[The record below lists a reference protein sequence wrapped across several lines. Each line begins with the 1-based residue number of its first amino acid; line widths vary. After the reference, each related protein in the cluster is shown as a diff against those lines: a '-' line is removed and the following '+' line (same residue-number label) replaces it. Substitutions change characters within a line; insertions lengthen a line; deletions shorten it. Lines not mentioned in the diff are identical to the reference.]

1 MDSKNENR
9 EFTQNACK
17 LCAPL
22 GACLAYKGV
31 KGAIPFLHG
40 SQGCATYI
48 RRYLISH
55 FREPLDIAA
64 SNFSEAS
71 TIFGGG
77 EALKTGILNI
87 VRQYSPEM
95 IGLASTCLS
104 ETIGE
109 DVPLA
114 LRELNVAKN
123 VAGLPPMPFAST
135 PSYAGTHADGFQAA
149 VLAMVRELSGK
160 DAEDRS
166 CPADSRPRV
175 NLFPGMLSTAD
186 LRHLKEISEDFGL
199 KPVILPDYSETMDG
213 GPWTEYQKLPPGGTP
228 VSEIKGMP
236 GSSMSLEFGNVSPLG
251 SSAAEY
257 LEKEFGV
264 SFRRMERP
272 VGVKATDYFLSVL
285 SHVSGKPVPEKYE
298 KERARLIDSYVDG
311 HKYVAGKTA
320 AVFGEADMVTSIC
333 AFLSEIGITPVI
345 AASGDMNSRF
355 VAALKSAVPDFD
367 EKDIRIIDA
376 ADFRD
381 IEEAVEELSPDI
393 LIGSSKGFAMSR
405 RTGIPLLRTGMP
417 IHDRMGGSRI
427 LQIGYRGTQAF
438 FDSICNTLMEKM
450 QAGSEV
456 GYTYI

>member
-1 MDSKNENR
+1 METNIPNR
-9 EFTQNACK
+9 DFTQNACK

-77 EALKTGILNI
+77 EALKTGLLNI

-95 IGLASTCLS
+95 IGVASTCLS

-114 LRELNVAKN
+114 LRELRISKGIT
-123 VAGLPPMPFAST
+123 GLPSMPFAST

-149 VLAMVRELSGK
+149 VLSMVKTIAG
-160 DAEDRS
+160 
-166 CPADSRPRV
+166 ADKPESIEQPVV
-175 NLFPGMLSTAD
+175 NILPGMLSTAD
-186 LRHLKEISEDFGL
+186 LRHLREISEDFGL
-199 KPVILPDYSETMDG
+199 KPVILPDYSETLDG
-213 GPWTEYQKLPPGGTP
+213 GPWAEYQKLPSGGTS
-228 VSEIKGMP
+228 VEEIKCMGA
-236 GSSMSLEFGNVSPLG
+236 SVMSVEFGKVSTSGL
-251 SSAAEY
+251 SAAEY
-257 LEKEFGV
+257 LEKEFHV
-264 SFRRMERP
+264 TARKMERP
-272 VGVKATDYFLSVL
+272 IGVKATDLFMNEL
-285 SHVSGKPVPEKYE
+285 SHASGKPVPEKYE

-320 AVFGEADMVTSIC
+320 AVFGEADMVTAIC
-333 AFLSEIGITPVI
+333 GFLSEIGITPVI
-345 AASGDMNSRF
+345 AASGDMSSRF
-355 VAALKSAVPDFD
+355 VAAMKEAVSDFD
-367 EKDIRIIDA
+367 EKDIRIIDS

-405 RTGIPLLRTGMP
+405 KTGVPLLRAGMP
-417 IHDRMGGSRI
+417 IHDRMGGARI

-438 FDSICNTLMEKM
+438 FDSICNTLIENM
-450 QAGSEV
+450 QEESEI

>member
-1 MDSKNENR
+1 MGSNTENR

-55 FREPLDIAA
+55 FREPIDIAA

-77 EALKTGILNI
+77 EALKTGLMNI

-114 LRELNVAKN
+114 LRELRISKRLTA
-123 VAGLPPMPFAST
+123 LPAMPFAST

-149 VLAMVRELSGK
+149 ILAIVKTLAMADFIGK
-160 DAEDRS
+160 KEGAQI
-166 CPADSRPRV
+166 V
-175 NLFPGMLSTAD
+175 NIMPGMLSTAD
-186 LRHLKEISEDFGL
+186 LRYLREIADDFGL
-199 KPVILPDYSETMDG
+199 KAVILPDYSETLDG
-213 GPWTEYQKLPPGGTP
+213 GPWAEYQKLPSGGTS
-228 VSEIKGMP
+228 VDEIKGM
-236 GSSMSLEFGNVSPLG
+236 G
-251 SSAAEY
+251 SSAMSVEFGKVSTNGSSASEY
-257 LEKEFGV
+257 LDNEFNV
-264 SFRRMERP
+264 PFTRMERP
-272 VGVKATDYFLSVL
+272 IGVKATDLFMNALARI
-285 SHVSGKPVPEKYE
+285 SGKPVPEKYE

-345 AASGDMNSRF
+345 AASGDMSSRF
-355 VAALKSAVPDFD
+355 VAAMKEAVPDFD
-367 EKDIRIIDA
+367 EKNIRIIDA

-381 IEEAVEELSPDI
+381 IEEAVEDLSPNI

-405 RTGIPLLRTGMP
+405 KTGVPLLRAGMP
-417 IHDRMGGSRI
+417 IHDRMGGARL
-427 LQIGYRGTQAF
+427 LQVGYRGTQAF
-438 FDSICNTLMEKM
+438 FDSVCNTLMANM
-450 QAGSEV
+450 QEESEI

>member
-1 MDSKNENR
+1 MESNTPNR

-77 EALKTGILNI
+77 EALKTGLLNI

-114 LRELNVAKN
+114 LRELKVAKGIS
-123 VAGLPPMPFAST
+123 GLPPMPFAST

-149 VLAMVRELSGK
+149 VLAIVKTLASGNLSEK
-160 DAEDRS
+160 TE
-166 CPADSRPRV
+166 CMQVV
-175 NLFPGMLSTAD
+175 NLLPGMLSTAD
-186 LRHLKEISEDFGL
+186 LRHLREIAGDFGL
-199 KPVILPDYSETMDG
+199 KPVILPDYSETLDG
-213 GPWTEYQKLPPGGTP
+213 GPWAEYQKLPSGGTP
-228 VSEIKGMP
+228 VDEIRGM
-236 GSSMSLEFGNVSPLG
+236 G
-251 SSAAEY
+251 SSAMSVEFGKVSTSGMSAAEF
-257 LEKEFGV
+257 LEKEFNV
-264 SFRRMERP
+264 PFRRMERP
-272 VGVKATDYFLSVL
+272 VGVKATDSFMNVFSYIT
-285 SHVSGKPVPEKYE
+285 GKSVPEKYE

-333 AFLSEIGITPVI
+333 GFLSEIGITPVI
-345 AASGDMNSRF
+345 AASGDMSSRF
-355 VAALKSAVPDFD
+355 SDALKEAIPDFD
-367 EKDIRIIDA
+367 EKEIRIIDA

-405 RTGIPLLRTGMP
+405 KTGVPLLRAGMP
-417 IHDRMGGSRI
+417 IHDRMGGARI

-438 FDSICNTLMEKM
+438 FDLICNTLMENM
-450 QAGSEV
+450 QEESEV

>member
-1 MDSKNENR
+1 MDSKTNTR

-64 SNFSEAS
+64 SNFSEAA

-77 EALKTGILNI
+77 EALKTGLLNI

-95 IGLASTCLS
+95 IGVASTCLS

-109 DVPLA
+109 DVPLV
-114 LRELNVAKN
+114 LRELKISNGIT
-123 VAGLPPMPFAST
+123 GLPAMPFAST

-149 VLAMVRELSGK
+149 VLSMVKTIAGLDKSDELEG
-160 DAEDRS
+160 
-166 CPADSRPRV
+166 RV
-175 NLFPGMLSTAD
+175 VNILPGMLSTAD
-186 LRHLKEISEDFGL
+186 LRHLREIGEDFGL
-199 KPVILPDYSETMDG
+199 KPVILPDYSETLDG
-213 GPWTEYQKLPPGGTP
+213 GPWTEYQKLPSGGTS
-228 VSEIKGMP
+228 VEEIKGM
-236 GSSMSLEFGNVSPLG
+236 GASVMSVEFGKVSTSGL
-251 SSAAEY
+251 SAAEY
-257 LEKEFGV
+257 LEKEFHV
-264 SFRRMERP
+264 PARKMERP
-272 VGVKATDYFLSVL
+272 IGVKATDLFMNAL
-285 SHVSGKPVPEKYE
+285 SHASRKPVPEKYE

-320 AVFGEADMVTSIC
+320 AVFGEADMVTAIC
-333 AFLSEIGITPVI
+333 GFLSEIGITPVI
-345 AASGDMNSRF
+345 AASGDMSSRF
-355 VAALKSAVPDFD
+355 VAAMKEAVPDFD
-367 EKDIRIIDA
+367 EKDIRIIDS

-405 RTGIPLLRTGMP
+405 KTGVPLLRAGMP
-417 IHDRMGGSRI
+417 IHDRMGGARI

-438 FDSICNTLMEKM
+438 FDSICNTLIENM
-450 QAGSEV
+450 QEESEI